1 MSGSWALENISKRKK
16 NRILRKMCLRQDRT
30 WFCFVI
36 MIFDKIKMQEQ
47 SSVQLVTTFF
57 CAIISFFLSFIIV
70 LLLLVSFPTNIVIT
84 LFISSSYQ
92 LSIGGGE
99 LKRQRLMSC
108 LSLECSP
115 KSSQEIR
122 FHPATVF
129 IQNVTVNREY
139 VYWEQQCS
147 MAGDGIRELVQSVKN
162 WPALPISNICVM
174 HESILFSPH
183 AF

>member
-1 MSGSWALENISKRKK
+1 
-16 NRILRKMCLRQDRT
+16 
-30 WFCFVI
+30 
-36 MIFDKIKMQEQ
+36 MQKQ
-47 SSVQLVTTFF
+47 SLVQLVTTFF
-57 CAIISFFLSFIIV
+57 CAIISFFPFFYNSSVTFGLFSYKYSDYLIYLVILPIIYRWGV
-70 LLLLVSFPTNIVIT
+70 
-84 LFISSSYQ
+84 
-92 LSIGGGE
+92 E

-108 LSLECSP
+108 LSLECNP

-147 MAGDGIRELVQSVKN
+147 MAGDGIRELGQSFKN
-162 WPALPISNICVM
+162 WPALPISNICLM
-174 HESILFSPH
+174 HESILFSPY